1 MRQLISLG
9 HEVIGCSHGDV
20 DLRHDLAV
28 SALASHLPPSDK
40 AVYVCYAPRDLS
52 GSVGSKAGSLGI
64 FLPVYSNESADGGAS
79 RFASVDVPAAAASC
93 ARFARARDFERLALM
108 LPQDWRSRPLAQRL
122 SIQPILPER
131 VWLRVARWWLRI
143 AELG

>member
-1 MRQLISLG
+1 MTLHMPGSYGIPRD
-9 HEVIGCSHGDV
+9 SHGPRDASPAPG
-20 DLRHDLAV
+20 AV
-28 SALASHLPPSDK
+28 GWLSPPSDK
-40 AVYVCYAPRDLS
+40 PVYVCYAPRDQS
-52 GSVGSKAGSLGI
+52 VSVGSKAGSSGI
-64 FLPVYSNESADGGAS
+64 FLPVYSIESADGGVS

-93 ARFARARDFERLALM
+93 ARFARARDLERLPLM